1 MRLTLSVHIIQRQDL
16 AGSGRVRYTEFIAAT
31 IEVHGTINE
40 ARLAEAFD
48 RLDCD
53 DSGFITV
60 DNLIEL
66 LGKEAVKDDVVEIIR
81 EVDKDM
87 DGRVSYSEYIGL
99 WEETNNVNPASRT
112 NNKVLK
118 NELSSMTADFASTG
132 SELSPSE
139 AFLQQKHL
147 QNTLH
152 TWTMEM
158 QLPPHE
164 FAMGCSFLH
173 QVALGELSNV
183 EEILE
188 LRPGF
193 VNFRDYD
200 RRTGMYAMACTKVL
214 RLHYF

>member
-1 MRLTLSVHIIQRQDL
+1 
-16 AGSGRVRYTEFIAAT
+16 VRYTEFIAAT
-31 IEVHGTINE
+31 IEVHGTISE

-60 DNLIEL
+60 SNLMEL
-66 LGKEAVKDDVVEIIR
+66 IGKEASKEDVEDIIQ
-81 EVDKDM
+81 EVDKDR
-87 DGRVSYSEYIGL
+87 DGSVSYSEYLGM
-99 WEETNNVNPASRT
+99 WEDSHGVDQKTTA
-112 NNKVLK
+112 NNKVLQS
-118 NELSSMTADFASTG
+118 ELSSMTIDSG
-132 SELSPSE
+132 SDGSDLSPSE

-152 TWTMEM
+152 TWAMEM

-173 QVALGELSNV
+173 QVALGQLSNV
-183 EEILE
+183 EDILE
-188 LRPGF
+188 TRPGF

-200 RRTGMYAMACTKVL
+200 RRTGRCRGM
-214 RLHYF
+214 